1 MTFCRIK
8 ISIHAPARG
17 ATGTK
22 RVIKNVASYF
32 NPRSRE
38 GSDLGY
44 NVSGILY
51 RYFNPRSREGSDEK
65 FAFDTSSC
73 NISIHAPA
81 RGATCS
87 TPPKLPIDHISIHA
101 PARGAT
107 CSVNSDSA
115 TFSNFNPRSREGSDY
130 AECLILLMF
139 HVFQSTLPRGERR
152 HYRKQTYKILCDFNP
167 RSREGSDVLPPLYV
181 EGGYYISIHAPARG
195 ATHTLVTRQNI
206 LKISI
211 HAPARGATVC
221 IR

>member
-1 MTFCRIK
+1 M
-8 ISIHAPARG
+8 SQG
-17 ATGTK
+17 
-22 RVIKNVASYF
+22 VA
-32 NPRSRE
+32 
-38 GSDLGY
+38 L
-44 NVSGILY
+44 
-51 RYFNPRSREGSDEK
+51 
-65 FAFDTSSC
+65 
-73 NISIHAPA
+73 ISIHAPA

-195 ATHTLVTRQNI
+195 ATFLRMSAPQLTIFQSTLPRGERPTLPPFLPCSSNFNPRSREGSDFFFQN
-206 LKISI
+206 LN
-211 HAPARGATVC
+211 HVLF
-221 IR
+221 